1 MNTQISKTISLIKR
15 SYDQPLILHR
25 LYNYLRKLVSEMK
38 IDYHPKDDWEKILIL
53 SVTRDISS
61 NQSIE
66 LKLQKLIK
74 SIKKHEIIECNSQL
88 DKMRLLVIC
97 YYLNNRPVE
106 IINHI
111 IVFDLVSNFLGINDY
126 FDGMI
131 ISIVRRICLWNIFGY
146 TKNKKVTEDAIT
158 RMLEIIS
165 CANLSYENK
174 IIVLP
179 CFVISSIKPSI
190 PEFRGVGDDLTTY
203 KYFESILF
211 YIKYTKTSTFLNDI
225 VQEHPDFIQ
234 GVEAMLNNVYDIA
247 EVENTDDSR
256 QLVLEN
262 QTMFSVIANEYRNSP
277 NKVRFIEKL
286 RKFIDSLNE

>member
-1 MNTQISKTISLIKR
+1 M
-15 SYDQPLILHR
+15 
-25 LYNYLRKLVSEMK
+25 
-38 IDYHPKDDWEKILIL
+38 
-53 SVTRDISS
+53 
-61 NQSIE
+61 
-66 LKLQKLIK
+66 
-74 SIKKHEIIECNSQL
+74 
-88 DKMRLLVIC
+88 
-97 YYLNNRPVE
+97 
-106 IINHI
+106 
-111 IVFDLVSNFLGINDY
+111 
-126 FDGMI
+126 
-131 ISIVRRICLWNIFGY
+131 
-146 TKNKKVTEDAIT
+146 
-158 RMLEIIS
+158 
-165 CANLSYENK
+165 
-174 IIVLP
+174 
-179 CFVISSIKPSI
+179 
-190 PEFRGVGDDLTTY
+190 GDDLTTY